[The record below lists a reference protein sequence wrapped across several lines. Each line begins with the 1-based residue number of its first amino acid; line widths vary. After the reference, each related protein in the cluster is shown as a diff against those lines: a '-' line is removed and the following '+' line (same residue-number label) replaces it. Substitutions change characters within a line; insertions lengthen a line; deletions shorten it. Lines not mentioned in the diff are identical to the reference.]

1 MAHASELLPASADF
15 WQQVARRFI
24 SQGVKLEH
32 LLTSNKDYSAIR
44 VIVPTFEHAQL
55 FHHALTSELQGNF
68 VPPRINTMFAWLEM
82 LPPSSE
88 WKKSSA
94 SSERLMSL
102 YAQLRGHAWLK
113 TLFGAKRNTDLLP
126 LAQTLLA
133 LSDELTLALLP
144 TVGQSKREVEA
155 RWHTALSQLP
165 LPVQKIVSEETQLV
179 WSIWQSQLDS
189 HDVNV
194 QRFKKMMRIADL
206 ADEPLLWI
214 SPNEPDPMEQAFLD
228 AYKLKHPVST
238 IWLDWQ
244 QQNLPAIPLIY
255 ALAWPSLMASGQ
267 GEQSQVEAQGHF
279 ESDSTAHLRLYEANS
294 LEDEAQKAAQ
304 TIINWLQKDKI
315 EIALIAQ
322 DRVVARRI
330 RALLERA
337 QIFVSD
343 ETGWKLSTT
352 RAAAALDA
360 WFEVVATKADTMAL
374 LDLLKSPYLDL
385 NIKDLGSQSDVVIL
399 KADHIMEIELALR
412 RANVLG
418 GWDAVLAAL
427 NHLPLERSWIA
438 ALARH
443 AGKFSQRKSL
453 KEWTATS
460 LQLMA
465 ELGLQVAMQ
474 KESAGAQLLQMLQAL
489 SSDCQDMDASFSFS
503 EWRAF
508 VNLQLESAPFITIRN
523 DKRVVMLPLNGAHLR
538 SFDAVYLVG
547 ADATHLP
554 SRAKEVLFFTN
565 AVRRECGLI
574 TSEERQRQQLRDFAE
589 VLVSNTEVVL
599 SWQGQHEGEHNAVSP
614 WIAQLNLCLERN
626 GHQQIALHEVAL
638 PQKHLHSHQLSMP
651 APNAADL
658 TPTNLSASGY
668 GSLVACPYQFFA
680 GRMLKLSAIDELTD
694 MPEKRD
700 YGDWLHAILKTY
712 HDRLPNE
719 KTLGREEL
727 LREIS
732 QTLFAQV
739 LEKSPAALGYSVRW
753 GKVIPAYVKWASER
767 EAAGWQFE
775 IGEVWREHQLSW
787 SDGAVLLRG
796 RVDRIDCNRDGERAV
811 LDYKTKKVGA
821 LNTRLKQA
829 EDHQLAFYGLL
840 SEHPANT
847 ASYVALE
854 LDREK
859 TGDAAASDFPEWTL
873 ALKQEIILNMQAIK
887 QGAAM
892 PAHGAE
898 SVCQYCEMRGL
909 CRKGAW

>member
-1 MAHASELLPASADF
+1 MIQAPELVTASSDF

-24 SQGVKLEH
+24 DLGVKLGH
-32 LLTSNKDYSAIR
+32 LSSVNKDYSAIR
-44 VIVPTFEHAQL
+44 VIVPTYEHAQL
-55 FHHALTSELQGNF
+55 FLQALTDELQGDF

-88 WKKSSA
+88 WAKSSA

-102 YAQLRGHAWLK
+102 YALLRGHAWLK

-126 LAQTLLA
+126 LAQTLLSLA
-133 LSDELTLALLP
+133 DELTSALLP
-144 TVGQSKREVEA
+144 TVEQSKQGVES
-155 RWHTALSQLP
+155 RWHTALSKLP

-189 HDVNV
+189 QDANV
-194 QRFKKMMRIADL
+194 LRFKKMMQIAQV
-206 ADEPLLWI
+206 ANEPLVWI
-214 SPNEPDPMEQAFLD
+214 SPNEPNPMEQAFLD
-228 AYKLKHPVST
+228 AYREKQSVVT
-238 IWLDWQ
+238 FELDWLGTS
-244 QQNLPAIPLIY
+244 LPIEY
-255 ALAWPSLMASGQ
+255 ALAWPTLTAS
-267 GEQSQVEAQGHF
+267 SHDDLCQVDTQIRQELIATSHI
-279 ESDSTAHLRLYEANS
+279 RLYEANS

-304 TIINWLQKDKI
+304 TIIEWLQNGRK
-315 EIALIAQ
+315 EIAIIAQ
-322 DRVVARRI
+322 DRVVSRRI

-337 QIFVSD
+337 QIFVAD

-374 LDLLKSPYLDL
+374 LDLLKSPYLEYRRTE
-385 NIKDLGSQSDVVIL
+385 SETPSDAPID
-399 KADHIMEIELALR
+399 KADHVMEIELALR

-427 NHLPLERSWIA
+427 SHLPAEKNWIA
-438 ALARH
+438 SIARH
-443 AGKFSQRKSL
+443 AGKFTQRKNL
-453 KEWTATS
+453 KEWTAVS

-474 KESAGAQLLQMLQAL
+474 NENAGIQILQMLQAL
-489 SSDCQDMDASFSFS
+489 SSDCQDMDASFSFA

-508 VNLQLESAPFITIRN
+508 VNLQLESAPFISSRN

-538 SFDAVYLVG
+538 CFDAVYLVG

-554 SRAKEVLFFTN
+554 SRAQEVLFFTN

-589 VLVSNTEVVL
+589 VLLSNPEVVL

-614 WIAQLNLCLERN
+614 WIAQLNLCLERHGLN
-626 GHQQIALHEVAL
+626 KISLHEIAL
-638 PQKHLHSHQLSMP
+638 PQKHLHAHQIAMP
-651 APNAADL
+651 APSAADL
-658 TPTNLSASGY
+658 TPVNLSASGY

-680 GRMLKLSAIDELTD
+680 GRMLKLNAIDDLSD

-712 HDRLPNE
+712 HDRLPIE
-719 KTLGREEL
+719 KILGREDL
-727 LREIS
+727 LSAIS
-732 QTLFAQV
+732 QTLFDQV

-753 GKVIPAYVKWASER
+753 GKVIPAYVKWANDR

-787 SDGAVLLRG
+787 DDGAVLLRG
-796 RVDRIDCNRDGERAV
+796 RVDRIDRNRDGERAV

-821 LNTRLKQA
+821 LNMRLKQA

-840 SEHPANT
+840 SEHPTNA

-859 TGDAAASDFPEWTL
+859 TGDAAASDFPQWML
-873 ALKQEIILNMQAIK
+873 ALKQEIILNMQAIQ

-898 SVCQYCEMRGL
+898 SVCQYCDMRGL